1 MIHPLKKGLNFR
13 TRLAMRVPIMLAAS
27 FWVLMLLLVTSLA
40 VFGEHFM
47 PAKAYLG
54 IAFFLYLF
62 GFVSVYYFSISI
74 TVDTGGVTIIGPG
87 SFRWVPW
94 KDVLSVSVMN
104 PYFPGYEVITRG
116 EAFGFSG
123 MVFSEHQRL
132 YDLIVAYS
140 RHGDRT

>member
-1 MIHPLKKGLNFR
+1 MVGI
-13 TRLAMRVPIMLAAS
+13 S
-27 FWVLMLLLVTSLA
+27 FWTLMLMLVVNLA

-47 PAKAYLG
+47 PAQAYLG
-54 IAFFLYLF
+54 ILFFLYLF
-62 GFVSVYYFSISI
+62 GIVSFYYFSISI

-140 RHGDRT
+140 KHGDRT

>member
-1 MIHPLKKGLNFR
+1 MTHPLKIGFNFR
-13 TRLAMRVPIMLAAS
+13 TRLAMRIPIMVGIS
-27 FWVLMLLLVTSLA
+27 FWTLMLMLVVNLA

-47 PAKAYLG
+47 PPQAYLG
-54 IAFFLYLF
+54 ILFFLYLF
-62 GFVSVYYFSISI
+62 GLVSFYYFSISI

-140 RHGDRT
+140 KHGDRT